1 MTEALHCRI
10 PIASSFTEALASGHL
25 ASDRL
30 KFHLL
35 VSKSQPGLDPKYL
48 SDFMRMQFNLFNI
61 CPLPAIYTNHGR
73 REPRRDPGAD
83 IRC

>member
-10 PIASSFTEALASGHL
+10 PIASSFTEALASDHL

-61 CPLPAIYTNHGR
+61 CPRFLRSISWA
-73 REPRRDPGAD
+73 
-83 IRC
+83 